1 VTTPAA
7 AAVAAE
13 GPAGPG
19 RGPRRRRL
27 TGWDLLVLVA
37 ANAVA
42 VVGLWW
48 RQGGISEIHDTAGL
62 LTSLGRVT
70 GMVGALLA
78 LVQLVLLARL
88 PVLDTLALDRVN
100 GWHRWN
106 GIACVAL
113 LVVHTVLITAGYA
126 LADGVG
132 LGREIGDLLDD
143 YSGVLIATIGLVLL
157 VAAAV
162 TSARAARRRL
172 GRRAWHAV
180 HLTVYLAIALAFS
193 HQLATGHEFQG
204 QPVARAYWWALY
216 AVTVAAL
223 VGLRIVLPVVRSL
236 RHRLRIERVAPEAP
250 GVVSIEIGGVR
261 LDRFRVLSGQSLHW
275 RFLARGHWWE
285 THPFSLSAAPDG
297 RRLRITVKDVGDYTR
312 RLASLPA
319 GTRVIVEG
327 PSGGLT
333 SAARR
338 RERVALIAG
347 GVGIAPIRA
356 LLEDTPGEPGTI
368 AVIYRAASED
378 DVLFRA
384 ELDELSR
391 RRGAELHYVL
401 GERRGDELL
410 SAEHLQA
417 LVPDI
422 ASRDVYVCGP
432 RSLTEA
438 ARTSLHRAGV
448 PPGQIISEGFGW

>member
-1 VTTPAA
+1 MVVVATSVV
-7 AAVAAE
+7 AV
-13 GPAGPG
+13 
-19 RGPRRRRL
+19 RRRL
-27 TGWDLLVLVA
+27 
-37 ANAVA
+37 
-42 VVGLWW
+42 
-48 RQGGISEIHDTAGL
+48 SY
-62 LTSLGRVT
+62 RV
-70 GMVGALLA
+70 
-78 LVQLVLLARL
+78 
-88 PVLDTLALDRVN
+88 
-100 GWHRWN
+100 
-106 GIACVAL
+106 
-113 LVVHTVLITAGYA
+113 
-126 LADGVG
+126 
-132 LGREIGDLLDD
+132 
-143 YSGVLIATIGLVLL
+143 
-157 VAAAV
+157 
-162 TSARAARRRL
+162 
-172 GRRAWHAV
+172 WHALHV
-180 HLTVYLAIALAFS
+180 RPTS
-193 HQLATGHEFQG
+193 RSRSGSATSS
-204 QPVARAYWWALY
+204 PPATSSRASPSPSAYWWALY
-216 AVTVAAL
+216 AVTLAAL

-236 RHRLRIERVAPEAP
+236 RHRLRIERVVPEAP
-250 GVVSIEIGGVR
+250 GVVSVEIGGVG
-261 LDRFRVLSGQSLHW
+261 LDRLRVLS
-275 RFLARGHWWE
+275 RAVAALALPRARA
-285 THPFSLSAAPDG
+285 L
-297 RRLRITVKDVGDYTR
+297 VGDAPVLAVGGARRAAAAHHGQGRAATTR
-312 RLASLPA
+312 GGSPRCRPGRGSSS
-319 GTRVIVEG
+319 RV

-438 ARTSLHRAGV
+438 ARTSLRRAGV
-448 PPGQIISEGFGW
+448 SPRQIISEGFGW

>member
-1 VTTPAA
+1 MPIART
-7 AAVAAE
+7 
-13 GPAGPG
+13 
-19 RGPRRRRL
+19 RRRI
-27 TGWDLLVLVA
+27 TGWDVLVLLA
-37 ANAVA
+37 ANAVV

-48 RQGGISEIHDTAGL
+48 RQGGLSEVHDLAGL
-62 LTSLGRVT
+62 LTSLGRLT
-70 GMVGALLA
+70 GLLGALLA
-78 LVQLVLLARL
+78 LVELLLLARI
-88 PVLDTLALDRVN
+88 PVLDAVGLERMARWHRVN
-100 GWHRWN
+100 G
-106 GIACVAL
+106 GACLALIAA
-113 LVVHTVLITAGYA
+113 HTVLITAGYA
-126 LADGVG
+126 LADDVS
-132 LGREIGDLLDD
+132 LRRETDELLTG
-143 YSGVLIATIGLVLL
+143 YSGVLLATVALGLL
-157 VAAAV
+157 VVVVATSVVAV
-162 TSARAARRRL
+162 RRRL
-172 GRRAWHAV
+172 SYRVWHALHV
-180 HLTVYLAIALAFS
+180 SAYLAIALGFS

-216 AVTVAAL
+216 AVAVAAL

-312 RLASLPA
+312 RLASLPP
-319 GTRVIVEG
+319 GTRVVVEG

-438 ARTSLHRAGV
+438 ARMSLHRAGV
-448 PPGQIISEGFGW
+448 SPGQIISEGFGW

>member
-1 VTTPAA
+1 
-7 AAVAAE
+7 
-13 GPAGPG
+13 
-19 RGPRRRRL
+19 
-27 TGWDLLVLVA
+27 VLVA

-42 VVGLWW
+42 VIGLWW
-48 RQGGISEIHDTAGL
+48 REGGLREVHDIAGL

-70 GMVGALLA
+70 GLLGALLA
-78 LVQLVLLARL
+78 LVELLLLARI
-88 PVLDTLALDRVN
+88 PVLDAFGLERVGTWHRLNGIVCLALI
-100 GWHRWN
+100 G
-106 GIACVAL
+106 A
-113 LVVHTVLITAGYA
+113 HTVLITAGYA
-126 LADGVG
+126 LTDHVSFA
-132 LGREIGDLLDD
+132 RETADLLTG
-143 YSGVLIATIGLVLL
+143 YSGVLLATVALALL
-157 VAAAV
+157 VAAV
-162 TSARAARRRL
+162 ITSIVVIRRRVSY
-172 GRRAWHAV
+172 REWHAV
-180 HLTVYLAIALAFS
+180 HVGVYVAIALAFS
-193 HQLATGHEFQG
+193 HQLATGHEFLR
-204 QPVARAYWWALY
+204 QPLARAYWWALY
-216 AVTVAAL
+216 AAALAAL
-223 VGLRIVLPVVRSL
+223 VGFRVVLPVARSW
-236 RHRLRIERVAPEAP
+236 RHRLRIERVVPEGP
-250 GVVSIEIGGVR
+250 GVVSLEIGGVDLHR
-261 LDRFRVLSGQSLHW
+261 LRVLSGQSLHW

-297 RRLRITVKDVGDYTR
+297 RRLRITVKELGDYTR

-338 RERVALIAG
+338 HPRVALIAG

-378 DVLFRA
+378 DVLFRD

-401 GERRGDELL
+401 GERRGDEML

-432 RSLTEA
+432 RSMTEA
-438 ARTSLHRAGV
+438 TRTSLRRAGV
-448 PPGQIISEGFGW
+448 PRRHIISEGFAW

>member
-1 VTTPAA
+1 M
-7 AAVAAE
+7 
-13 GPAGPG
+13 
-19 RGPRRRRL
+19 
-27 TGWDLLVLVA
+27 LVA

-48 RQGGISEIHDTAGL
+48 RQGGVREVHDVAGL

-70 GMVGALLA
+70 GLLGALLA
-78 LVQLVLLARL
+78 LVELLLLARI
-88 PVLDTLALDRVN
+88 PVVDAFGLERVGTWHRVN
-100 GWHRWN
+100 GTL
-106 GIACVAL
+106 CLAL
-113 LVVHTVLITAGYA
+113 IGAHTVLTTAGYA
-126 LADGVG
+126 LTDHVS
-132 LGREIGDLLDD
+132 LTRETGDLLTG
-143 YSGVLIATIGLVLL
+143 YSGVLLATVALALL
-157 VAAAV
+157 VAV
-162 TSARAARRRL
+162 VITSVVIVRRRL
-172 GRRAWHAV
+172 SYRVWHAV
-180 HLTVYLAIALAFS
+180 HVGAYVAIALGFS
-193 HQLATGHEFQG
+193 HQLATGHEFLG
-204 QPVARAYWWALY
+204 QPLARAYWWALY
-216 AVTVAAL
+216 AATLAAL
-223 VGLRIVLPVVRSL
+223 VGFRIVLPVARSL
-236 RHRLRIERVAPEAP
+236 RHRLRIERVVPEAP
-250 GVVSIEIGGVR
+250 GVVSLEIGGVG
-261 LDRFRVLSGQSLHW
+261 LDRLRVLSGQSLHW

-285 THPFSLSAAPDG
+285 THPFSLAAAPDG

-312 RLASLPA
+312 RLASLPP

-338 RERVALIAG
+338 HARVALIAG

-378 DVLFRA
+378 DVLFRD

-401 GERRGDELL
+401 GERRGDEIL

-432 RSLTEA
+432 RSMTEA
-438 ARTSLHRAGV
+438 TRISLRRAGV
-448 PPGQIISEGFGW
+448 PRRHIISEGFAW

>member
-1 VTTPAA
+1 
-7 AAVAAE
+7 
-13 GPAGPG
+13 
-19 RGPRRRRL
+19 
-27 TGWDLLVLVA
+27 VLVA

-42 VVGLWW
+42 VIGLWW
-48 RQGGISEIHDTAGL
+48 REGGLREVHDIAGL

-70 GMVGALLA
+70 GLLGALLA
-78 LVQLVLLARL
+78 LVELLLLARI
-88 PVLDTLALDRVN
+88 PVLDAFGLERVGTWHRLTGIVCLALI
-100 GWHRWN
+100 G
-106 GIACVAL
+106 A
-113 LVVHTVLITAGYA
+113 HTVLITAGYA
-126 LADGVG
+126 LTDHVSFA
-132 LGREIGDLLDD
+132 RETADLLTG
-143 YSGVLIATIGLVLL
+143 YSGVLLATVALALL
-157 VAAAV
+157 VAAV
-162 TSARAARRRL
+162 ITSIVVIRRRVSY
-172 GRRAWHAV
+172 RVWHAV
-180 HLTVYLAIALAFS
+180 HVGVYVAIALAFS
-193 HQLATGHEFQG
+193 HQLATGHEFLR
-204 QPVARAYWWALY
+204 QPLARAYWWALY
-216 AVTVAAL
+216 AAALAAL
-223 VGLRIVLPVVRSL
+223 VGFRVVLPVARSW
-236 RHRLRIERVAPEAP
+236 RHRLRIERVVPEGP
-250 GVVSIEIGGVR
+250 GVVSLEIGGVDLHR
-261 LDRFRVLSGQSLHW
+261 LRVLSGQSLHW

-297 RRLRITVKDVGDYTR
+297 RRLRITVKELGDYTR

-338 RERVALIAG
+338 HPRVALIAG

-378 DVLFRA
+378 DVLFRD

-401 GERRGDELL
+401 GERRGDEML

-432 RSLTEA
+432 RSMTEA
-438 ARTSLHRAGV
+438 TRTSLRRAGV
-448 PPGQIISEGFGW
+448 PRRHIISEGFAW

>member
-1 VTTPAA
+1 
-7 AAVAAE
+7 
-13 GPAGPG
+13 
-19 RGPRRRRL
+19 
-27 TGWDLLVLVA
+27 VLVA

-42 VVGLWW
+42 VIGLWW
-48 RQGGISEIHDTAGL
+48 REGGLREVHDIAGL

-70 GMVGALLA
+70 GLLGALLA
-78 LVQLVLLARL
+78 LVELLLLARI
-88 PVLDTLALDRVN
+88 PVLDAFGLERVGTWHRLNGIVCLALI
-100 GWHRWN
+100 G
-106 GIACVAL
+106 A
-113 LVVHTVLITAGYA
+113 HTVLITAGYA
-126 LADGVG
+126 LTDHVSFA
-132 LGREIGDLLDD
+132 RETADLLTG
-143 YSGVLIATIGLVLL
+143 YSGVLLATVALALL
-157 VAAAV
+157 VAAV
-162 TSARAARRRL
+162 ITSIVVIRRRVSY
-172 GRRAWHAV
+172 RVWHAV
-180 HLTVYLAIALAFS
+180 HVGVYVAIALAFS
-193 HQLATGHEFQG
+193 HQLATGHEFLR
-204 QPVARAYWWALY
+204 QPLARAYWWALY
-216 AVTVAAL
+216 AAALAAL
-223 VGLRIVLPVVRSL
+223 VGFRVVLPVARSW
-236 RHRLRIERVAPEAP
+236 RHRLRIERVVPEGP
-250 GVVSIEIGGVR
+250 GVVSLEIGGVDLHR
-261 LDRFRVLSGQSLHW
+261 LRVLSGQSLHW

-297 RRLRITVKDVGDYTR
+297 RRLRITVKELGDYTR

-338 RERVALIAG
+338 HPRVALIAG

-378 DVLFRA
+378 DVLFRD

-401 GERRGDELL
+401 GERRGDEML

-432 RSLTEA
+432 RSMTEA
-438 ARTSLHRAGV
+438 TRTSLRRAGV
-448 PPGQIISEGFGW
+448 PRRHIISEGFAW

>member
-1 VTTPAA
+1 
-7 AAVAAE
+7 VA
-13 GPAGPG
+13 
-19 RGPRRRRL
+19 
-27 TGWDLLVLVA
+27 VLVA
-37 ANAVA
+37 ANAVV

-48 RQGGISEIHDTAGL
+48 RQGGLSEIHDLAGL

-70 GMVGALLA
+70 GLLGAFLA
-78 LVQLVLLARL
+78 LVELLLLARI
-88 PVLDTLALDRVN
+88 PVLEAVGLERMGRWHRVN
-100 GWHRWN
+100 G
-106 GIACVAL
+106 GACLALIVA
-113 LVVHTVLITAGYA
+113 HTVLITAGYA
-126 LADGVG
+126 LADDVS
-132 LGREIGDLLDD
+132 LRHEVDELLTR
-143 YSGVLIATIGLVLL
+143 YSGVLLATVALGLL
-157 VAAAV
+157 VVVVATSVAAV
-162 TSARAARRRL
+162 RRRL
-172 GRRAWHAV
+172 SYRVWHALHV
-180 HLTVYLAIALAFS
+180 SAYLAIALGFS
-193 HQLATGHEFQG
+193 HQLATGHEFQR
-204 QPVARAYWWALY
+204 QPVAQAYWWALY
-216 AVTVAAL
+216 AVTLAAL

-236 RHRLRIERVAPEAP
+236 RHRLRIERVVPEAP
-250 GVVSIEIGGVR
+250 GVVSIEIGGVG

-312 RLASLPA
+312 RLASLAP

-378 DVLFRA
+378 DVLFRD

-410 SAEHLQA
+410 SAEHLRA

-438 ARTSLHRAGV
+438 ARASLRRAGV
-448 PPGQIISEGFGW
+448 SPRQIISEGFGW